1 MTNLQ
6 TTSFLRRATILL
18 SAVLLS
24 GALVLITVAA
34 TAAKTSAPEAAASS
48 QAQKACGT
56 KKVFGQTISVWVMGK
71 PLGCRTARQ
80 ISSAPCGIKL
90 HHKWSCFSFPVNKPF
105 LAWFPTKELYK
116 RHWSTTI
123 AFRRYPC
130 TDTHV
135 SPQLFEPLEK
145 GFPTRRQMLAD
156 DLIRC
161 HLLKG
166 KSPAEVEAEIG
177 APEEIETNQGK
188 TSFIYGLGRERDSFI
203 QIDNESLLVEF
214 ADEEVA
220 SVVIFQN

>member
-1 MTNLQ
+1 M
-6 TTSFLRRATILL
+6 SFHRRATILL

-34 TAAKTSAPEAAASS
+34 MAAKAPAPGAAASS

-56 KKVFGQTISVWVMGK
+56 KKVFGQTFSVWVMGK
-71 PLGCRTARQ
+71 PLNCATARQ

-105 LAWFPTKELYK
+105 LTWFPTKELYK

-130 TDTHV
+130 ADAHV
-135 SPQLFEPLEK
+135 SRQLFEPLGK
-145 GFPTRRQMLAD
+145 DFPTRRQMLAD

-161 HLLKG
+161 HLLDG
-166 KSPAEVEAEIG
+166 KNVAEVEEEIG
-177 APEEIETNQGK
+177 TPEETEMSQGK
-188 TSFIYGLGRERDSFI
+188 ISFVYALGRERDSYI

-214 ADEEVA
+214 ANEEVTSA
-220 SVVIFQN
+220 LIFQN

>member
-1 MTNLQ
+1 MTSGQ
-6 TTSFLRRATILL
+6 TKRTLRRSIPLL
-18 SAVLLS
+18 SVVLLFGAVALICAAVTAAETPAS
-24 GALVLITVAA
+24 GAV
-34 TAAKTSAPEAAASS
+34 TSSKG
-48 QAQKACGT
+48 QKACGT
-56 KKVFGQTISVWVMGK
+56 KQVFGQTFSVWIMGK
-71 PLGCRTARQ
+71 PLGCATARQ

-130 TDTHV
+130 TDAHM
-135 SPQLFEPLEK
+135 SPQLFGPLGK

-166 KSPAEVEAEIG
+166 KNPAEVEAEIG
-177 APEEIETNQGK
+177 APEEIETNQGR
-188 TSFIYGLGRERDSFI
+188 TSFVYALGRERDSYI

-214 ADEEVA
+214 ANEEVA
-220 SVVIFQN
+220 SVLIFQD

>member
-1 MTNLQ
+1 M
-6 TTSFLRRATILL
+6 
-18 SAVLLS
+18 
-24 GALVLITVAA
+24 ALISVAR
-34 TAAKTSAPEAAASS
+34 TAAETSTPGAAASP
-48 QAQKACGT
+48 QTQKACGA
-56 KKVFGQTISVWVMGK
+56 KKVFGQTFSVWVMGK
-71 PLGCRTARQ
+71 PLSCATARQ

-130 TDTHV
+130 ADAHV
-135 SPQLFEPLEK
+135 SRQLFEPLGK

-161 HLLKG
+161 HLLDG
-166 KSPAEVEAEIG
+166 KNVAEVEEEIG
-177 APEEIETNQGK
+177 TPEETEMSQGK
-188 TSFIYGLGRERDSFI
+188 TSFVYALGRERDSYI

-214 ADEEVA
+214 ANEEVTSA
-220 SVVIFQN
+220 LIFQN